1 MADRISFS
9 WDADPNTDFFRLY
22 EDGVIVADNIIVPT
36 FDLMMVDIDTGNH
49 DYQVE
54 AVNQFSSEISDPV
67 TINFTIVAKPVLAYT
82 IV

>member
-9 WDADPNTDFFRLY
+9 WGADPNTDFFRLY
-22 EDGVIVADNIIVPT
+22 EDGTVVADNIIVPT
-36 FDLMMVDIDTGNH
+36 FDLMMVDIPQGIH
-49 DYQVE
+49 VYQVE
-54 AVNQFSSEISDPV
+54 AVNQFSNQLSDPV

>member
-9 WDADPNTDFFRLY
+9 WGADPNTDFFRLY
-22 EDGVIVADNIIVPT
+22 EDGVAVVDNILVPT
-36 FDLMMVDIDTGNH
+36 FDLMMTDIVEGSH

-54 AVNQFSSEISDPV
+54 AVNQFSTQISDPV
-67 TINFTIVAKPVLAYT
+67 TINFTTVGKPVLVYS